1 MIQSCLLI
9 AVLWCWCFTCST
21 RASLNLTKDYENMT
35 NYAWISTTKDRLWEA
50 VDIWREFQQFA
61 VNHSRMPVEEA
72 EQLCNRFESK
82 SISNWSRI
90 GDAQKWQ
97 LYDHDNHT
105 QPIRILFLTT
115 KRSLLLLSDRWYF
128 ELYMA
133 MASQPNV
140 VRTPDT
146 N

>member
-1 MIQSCLLI
+1 MLHVATSLALAIL
-9 AVLWCWCFTCST
+9 AVMLSCST

-50 VDIWREFQQFA
+50 VDIWRDFQQFA
-61 VNHSRMPVEEA
+61 VNHSIMPIEEA
-72 EQLCNRFESK
+72 ERLCNHFESK

-140 VRTPDT
+140 V
-146 N
+146 